1 MRDSR
6 TTISLIADK
15 DWMRTRVVGQ
25 PDEVFRYARECTGQ
39 NGSEHQANALS
50 RRQRAEFCCRADI
63 LVFVAAK
70 FPRFNHMPC
79 RLSRVKLERPQT
91 EDCPARLLA
100 RPVR

>member
-63 LVFVAAK
+63 LVRRGEIPTLQSYAMSPLTGEA
-70 FPRFNHMPC
+70 
-79 RLSRVKLERPQT
+79 
-91 EDCPARLLA
+91 
-100 RPVR
+100 